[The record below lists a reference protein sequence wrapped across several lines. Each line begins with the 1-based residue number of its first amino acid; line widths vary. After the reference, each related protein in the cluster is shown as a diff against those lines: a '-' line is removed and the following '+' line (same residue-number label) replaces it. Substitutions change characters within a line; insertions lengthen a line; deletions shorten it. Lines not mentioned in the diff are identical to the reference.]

1 MTDLIWGPFHR
12 AIFDE
17 IKTGKGHILI
27 NAVAGAGKTTTI
39 LEALKYVSRSKQVAF
54 VAFGRDIAAE
64 LKKRAPWH
72 VEVKTLNALGMKLI
86 AWRVGA
92 VTFDEKKGE
101 KIARQISGLKAVED
115 RLAEIETL
123 KNGPFDSEDEAEAL
137 LNEREAL
144 EAKTNALRGRVF
156 ALAHAVGLAKAHL
169 AANVAD
175 VEAVM
180 DRHDITPPTHDD
192 EDDDL
197 TWREGRAEFIDQVLR
212 CMALAK
218 KRRTVVDYDDQIWL
232 PVVHGFTG
240 LNLDVLFVDE
250 SQDMNLAQ
258 IEFVLRC
265 VIRKPNGRIVAV
277 GDPHQSAYS
286 FRGAA
291 ADAFGVLRDRLLEDK
306 YGVRELPLS
315 VSYRCPTSIVA
326 LAQGYVPEI
335 EAAPNAPV
343 GRVEVVDI
351 DGHAALDYVIGR
363 ADTGDMIVSRY
374 NAPLMP
380 LCLAFLRLR
389 KPARILG
396 RDVGG
401 RLTSIIRRAHK
412 GGDLV
417 GVLKRIDAWGAK
429 ETARLERADKDA
441 SHVLDQVACIHAVID
456 GERAQGATT
465 PDSVCDKIERLFV
478 EGRHKD
484 GITLA
489 TTHKAKG
496 LERDKVFVLKAT
508 YLREGKRIDAREEA
522 NLYYIAITRAR
533 KHLVLVG
540 NRRQRSA
547 EQLGLSVLG
556 L

>member
-1 MTDLIWGPFHR
+1 MTDLIWEPFHR

-144 EAKTNALRGRVF
+144 AAKTNALRGRVF
-156 ALAHAVGLAKAHL
+156 TLTHAVGLAKAHL
-169 AANVAD
+169 ASNAAD
-175 VEAVM
+175 VGAVM
-180 DRHDITPPTHDD
+180 DRHDIMPVTYDD
-192 EDDDL
+192 EDCEANEAAE
-197 TWREGRAEFIDQVLR
+197 REGRVEFIDQVLR
-212 CMALAK
+212 CMSLAK

-412 GGDLV
+412 GGDLI

-429 ETARLERADKDA
+429 EKARLERADKDA

-456 GERAQGATT
+456 EERAQGATT
-465 PDSVCDKIERLFV
+465 PDSVCDKIERLFA

-540 NRRQRSA
+540 SRRLRSA
-547 EQLGLSVLG
+547 EQP
-556 L
+556 